1 MLSSHCLPAWQGT
14 RPRGARPGA
23 ARGVT
28 LIELMITVAVLA
40 IGLSLAAPAFTQQIA
55 NYRLR
60 TASESIING
69 LNYARAEAVRRNSAV
84 SFSLGNTGSGWTV
97 AQVSPAS
104 TLQSRADGE
113 SPGVTAASTTASRT
127 VTFTPTGFVDNSVVR
142 LSQINLS
149 SAVANTDTRRI
160 DIFGGGL
167 IRVCDPAV
175 TEATDP
181 RRC

>member
-1 MLSSHCLPAWQGT
+1 MLM
-14 RPRGARPGA
+14 RPRHGGACGA
-23 ARGVT
+23 AAVRGLT

-40 IGLSLAAPAFTQQIA
+40 VGLSLAAPSFTQQIG

-84 SFSLGNTGSGWTV
+84 SFTLDASGSGWAV
-97 AQVSPAS
+97 AQVSPA
-104 TLQSRADGE
+104 TALQSRANGD
-113 SPGVTAASTTASRT
+113 SPNITATSTTASRA
-127 VTFTPTGFVDNSVVR
+127 VTFTPTGFVDTSAVR
-142 LSQINLS
+142 MSQINLS
-149 SAVANTDTRRI
+149 SSAANTDTRRI

-175 TEATDP
+175 TAAGDP

>member
-1 MLSSHCLPAWQGT
+1 MLNARHRGQVQGL
-14 RPRGARPGA
+14 
-23 ARGVT
+23 T

-40 IGLSLAAPAFTQQIA
+40 IGLSLAAPSFTQQIG

-69 LNYARAEAVRRNSAV
+69 LNFARAEAVRRNSPV
-84 SFSLGNTGSGWTV
+84 SFTLTAGGSGWTV
-97 AQVSPAS
+97 AQVSPAT

-113 SPGVTAASTTASRT
+113 SPGISASSTTASST
-127 VTFTPTGFVDNSVVR
+127 VTFTATGFVDNSVVR
-142 LSQINLS
+142 LSQINLAS
-149 SAVANTDTRRI
+149 SAANTDTRRI

-167 IRVCDPAV
+167 IRVCYPTV
-175 TEATDP
+175 TTADDP

>member
-1 MLSSHCLPAWQGT
+1 MLI
-14 RPRGARPGA
+14 ARRRNGML
-23 ARGVT
+23 GVT
-28 LIELMITVAVLA
+28 LIELMVTVAVLA
-40 IGLSLAAPAFTQQIA
+40 IGLSLAAPSFTQQIA

-69 LNYARAEAVRRNSAV
+69 LNYARAEAVRRNSPV
-84 SFSLGNTGSGWTV
+84 SFTLDAGGSGWEV
-97 AQVSPAS
+97 AQVSPAAS
-104 TLQSRADGE
+104 LQSRANGD
-113 SPGVTAASTTASRT
+113 SPGVAAASTTASRV

-149 SAVANTDTRRI
+149 SAAANTDTRRI

-175 TEATDP
+175 TTADDP

>member
-1 MLSSHCLPAWQGT
+1 MLM
-14 RPRGARPGA
+14 RPWSGA
-23 ARGVT
+23 AVGGLQRAPARGLT

-60 TASESIING
+60 TASEAIITG
-69 LNYARAEAVRRNSAV
+69 LNYARAEAVRRNAAV
-84 SFSLGNTGSGWTV
+84 SFTLGVSGSGWTV
-97 AQVSPAS
+97 AQVNPAS
-104 TLQSRADGE
+104 TLQTRADGD
-113 SPGVTAASTTASRT
+113 SAGITAASTTSSRA
-127 VTFTPTGFVDNSVVR
+127 VTFTPTGFVDNSGTR

-149 SAVANTDTRRI
+149 TGVANADTRRI

-175 TEATDP
+175 TTAGDP

>member
-1 MLSSHCLPAWQGT
+1 MLV
-14 RPRGARPGA
+14 A
-23 ARGVT
+23 ARRASMLGLT
-28 LIELMITVAVLA
+28 LIELMVTVAVLA
-40 IGLSLAAPAFTQQIA
+40 VGLSLAAPSFTQQIG

-69 LNYARAEAVRRNSAV
+69 LNYARAEAVRRNSPV
-84 SFSLGNTGSGWTV
+84 SFTLDASGSGWAV
-97 AQVSPAS
+97 AQVSPA
-104 TLQSRADGE
+104 TALQSRANGD
-113 SPGVTAASTTASRT
+113 SPGITAASTTASRA

-142 LSQINLS
+142 LSQIDLS
-149 SAVANTDTRRI
+149 SSVANTDTRRI

-175 TEATDP
+175 TTAGDP